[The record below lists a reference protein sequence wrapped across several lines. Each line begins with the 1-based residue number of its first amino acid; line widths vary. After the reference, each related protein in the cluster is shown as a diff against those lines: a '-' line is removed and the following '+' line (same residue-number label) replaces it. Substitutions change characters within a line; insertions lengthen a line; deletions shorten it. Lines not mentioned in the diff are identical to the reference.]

1 MNTLDKIL
9 NNLEV
14 LIDGHPAP
22 VERCGC
28 NDCITWL
35 NLVEK
40 SM

>member
-9 NNLEV
+9 NSLEV

-35 NLVEK
+35 NLIEK